1 MKKTAILMMMI
12 VGTLAPRSMAAA
24 ETEVSLG
31 LKVGPCISNVRW
43 SLDDGS
49 GETFK
54 RLTAGVL
61 IEVNL
66 SPRFAVQPE
75 LDFVTMGY
83 SWWDLVSVNMGKYE
97 DTLQYLQIPVLF
109 KARLIRKGWIVPA
122 VFAGPSLGILLK
134 AGFKFYDMVGGLTYI
149 DDIKD
154 LYRDFDLG
162 AVFGAGVNIQV
173 RNLRLIFDV
182 RYYLGLTDVYR
193 AADIS
198 VKNAGLMITGGLGF

>member
-1 MKKTAILMMMI
+1 MKKTSFLLIMILAA
-12 VGTLAPRSMAAA
+12 VVPRTALAQAG
-24 ETEVSLG
+24 LG
-31 LKVGPCISNVRW
+31 IKGGPCISNVKW

-49 GETFK
+49 GEAYG
-54 RLTAGVL
+54 RLTVGFFA
-61 IEVNL
+61 EFSL
-66 SPRFAVQPE
+66 SPAFAVQPE

-83 SWWDLVSVNMGKYE
+83 SWWDLVTVGYMGKYE

-134 AGFKFYDMVGGLTYI
+134 AGFKYYDMNSGLTYG
-149 DDIKD
+149 DDIRD

-162 AVFGAGVNIQV
+162 AAFGAGVNIQV
-173 RNLRLIFDV
+173 RNLRLILDV
-182 RYYLGLTDVYR
+182 RYYLGLIDVYR
-193 AADIS
+193 AADIA